1 MTVHTMT
8 VTDEAVGL
16 MFGALQALLGDRATR
31 SAAVREAHG
40 HDESHHASHAPDI
53 VVFARS
59 TQEVAEVVR
68 LCGIHRLPVIAFGAG
83 TSLEGQVNAVAGGVC
98 IDLTQMN
105 AILSVSPSDFDCT
118 VQAGVRRKQLN
129 EHLRDTGLFFPI
141 DPGPDATI
149 GGMAATRASG
159 TNAVRYGTMREAV
172 LSLTVVV
179 NGGRVIRTAQRARKS
194 SAGYDLTRLFVGSE
208 GTIGIITEVTLRLH
222 AIPETIVVG
231 SAVFPDG
238 RQAVDAAI
246 TALQLGVPFARV
258 EYLDEAQIA
267 AINRFS
273 KLDLPVAPTLF
284 MELHGSANHLRE
296 QMELLFEIV
305 TENEGHSFR
314 QAESLEARTAL
325 WQARHDA
332 YYAAVTQRPGGKGW
346 ATDVCV
352 PISRIAECIALTKD
366 DLAHCPVPA
375 CIVGHVGDGN
385 FHVVFSLD
393 PDNAEEHEAV
403 SAISHRLARRAIAMD
418 GTCTGEHGVGL
429 GKRKYLKEEH
439 GDAVD
444 LMRTLKD
451 AYDPLGI
458 FNPGKMLP
466 AA

>member
-1 MTVHTMT
+1 MNVHTPAKRS
-8 VTDEAVGL
+8 EAVRL
-16 MFGALQALLGDRATR
+16 IFADLQALLGERATR
-31 SAAVREAHG
+31 AKAVRDAHG
-40 HDESHHASHAPDI
+40 HDESHHASQAPDI

-59 TQEVAEVVR
+59 TEEVAEIVR
-68 LCGIHRLPVIAFGAG
+68 LCGTYRLPVIAFGAG
-83 TSLEGQVNAVAGGVC
+83 TSLEGQVNAVCGGVC
-98 IDLTQMN
+98 IDLSQMN
-105 AILSVSPSDFDCT
+105 AILRVSPNDFDCT
-118 VQAGVRRKQLN
+118 VEAGVRRKQLN

-179 NGGRVIRTAQRARKS
+179 DGGRVIRTAQRARKS

-208 GTIGIITEVTLRLH
+208 GTIGIITEITLRLH
-222 AIPETIVVG
+222 AIPETIIVG

-238 RQAVDAAI
+238 RRAVDAAI
-246 TALQLGVPFARV
+246 TALQLGVPLARA

-273 KLDLPVAPTLF
+273 KLDLPIAPTLF
-284 MELHGSANHLRE
+284 MELHGSRKHLID

-305 TENEGHSFR
+305 TDNEGHSFR
-314 QAESLEARTAL
+314 QAESLEARAAL

-332 YYAAVTQRPGGKGW
+332 YYAAVSQRAGGKGW

-352 PISRIAECIALTKD
+352 PVSRIAECIALTKD
-366 DLAHCPVPA
+366 DLADCPVPA

-385 FHVVFSLD
+385 FHVIFSLD
-393 PDNAEEHEAV
+393 PDNAEEMEAV
-403 SAISHRLARRAIAMD
+403 AAISRRLVRRAISMD
-418 GTCTGEHGVGL
+418 GTCTGEHGIGL
-429 GKRKYLKEEH
+429 GKRKYLVEEH
-439 GDAVD
+439 GDAVE
-444 LMRTLKD
+444 LMRTLKA